1 MNKKIK
7 RIIAVALTISAFS
20 TFSATT
26 NFMTTKVYAS
36 TSDAQLKSIY
46 LSDGN
51 IDFSAS
57 TYSYTVN
64 VDRDVEEIRISARP
78 KNSDATV
85 EIDGTTVNDSDNY
98 REIVSLN
105 RGKNTI
111 KIKVTDDDDED
122 YVKTYTLTVYRGNTD
137 RYDDIYLKSLH
148 LSDGDINFDKY
159 DNSYSTS
166 VSSSTDRVTIT
177 AKPEESYY
185 RVRINGGT
193 VTDDDN
199 YKKIIN
205 LSSGENQIDVD
216 VQDHEEIRTYK
227 LNITRGSGSTTDN
240 QDPVYLEKL
249 SIDGSNV
256 TLLKDKAIYDMQ
268 INPNVNEVKITA
280 EPEDSDHK
288 VTINGYEIDRY
299 DDFEKRVALNNGK
312 NEFTIKVEDKYNN
325 DERTYVLNITRGVKA
340 SNQWIE
346 VNGKL
351 QYVDA
356 LGNPLKNTWL
366 LDRGIGKYY
375 YLNGDGNK
383 SVGWIYNNS
392 RWYFL
397 DSNGIMQTGWNF
409 INGNWY
415 YLESSGAMKTGWF
428 KDYDGKWYY
437 LNSNGAMTKGW
448 FIYGN
453 KYYHL
458 GNSGAM
464 DHDIVFEGYRLG
476 SDGAW
481 TGR

>member
-7 RIIAVALTISAFS
+7 RTIAVALTISAFS

-26 NFMTTKVYAS
+26 NFITTKVYAS
-36 TSDAQLKSIY
+36 ASDAQLKSIY

-85 EIDGTTVNDSDNY
+85 EIDGTTVDDSDNY

-148 LSDGDINFDKY
+148 LSEGDIDFDKN
-159 DNSYSTS
+159 DTSYSTS
-166 VSSSTDRVTIT
+166 VSSSIDRVTIT
-177 AKPEESYY
+177 AKPEESYS

-205 LSSGENQIDVD
+205 LSVGENKIDVD

-227 LNITRGSGSTTDN
+227 LNITRGNTT
-240 QDPVYLEKL
+240 
-249 SIDGSNV
+249 
-256 TLLKDKAIYDMQ
+256 TATDK
-268 INPNVNEVKITA
+268 
-280 EPEDSDHK
+280 
-288 VTINGYEIDRY
+288 
-299 DDFEKRVALNNGK
+299 
-312 NEFTIKVEDKYNN
+312 
-325 DERTYVLNITRGVKA
+325 VKA
-340 SNQWIE
+340 TNQWIE

-356 LGNPLKNTWL
+356 LGTTLKNSWL

-375 YLNGDGNK
+375 YLNSDGNK
-383 SVGWIYNNS
+383 SIGWIYNNS
-392 RWYFL
+392 SWYFL

-437 LNSNGAMTKGW
+437 LNSYGVMTKGW

-458 GNSGAM
+458 SNSGAM
-464 DHDIVFEGYRLG
+464 DHDTIFEGYRLG